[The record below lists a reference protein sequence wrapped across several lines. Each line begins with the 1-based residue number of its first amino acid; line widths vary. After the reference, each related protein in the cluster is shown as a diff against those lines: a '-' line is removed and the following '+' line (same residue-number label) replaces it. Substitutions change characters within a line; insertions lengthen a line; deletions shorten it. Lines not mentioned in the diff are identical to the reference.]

1 MVAPGFRSRIA
12 SSLLV
17 AAVVLPVPVGAA
29 PAAAADRQATPVDRA
44 PQLVRP
50 GDSPDDDVPEEF
62 RPEMLGADAFVAEDF
77 GSDLPQVEE
86 PFVPGRGHSGHPGAP
101 ARFRE
106 FPDGFP
112 GFPYDMAGYP
122 RRGPHHH
129 PGRWHGRW
137 HHHPHPFGPGF
148 HGAGAGSAEFAGHG
162 HFRKAAPGDPSDSA
176 RAHPL
181 PGRRDPVKRHA
192 PTEAVSDAAPSHST
206 SSHRVRT
213 ADRRSHRSY
222 ETLPPLPSPTV
233 PEDATTGTTDGDGD
247 MARPYALESPTAP
260 VERVLPMGAGLAL
273 TGLGLAFLGLRLRR
287 R

>member
-1 MVAPGFRSRIA
+1 MVAPAFRSRIA

-29 PAAAADRQATPVDRA
+29 PAAAADRQATPVDRS

-50 GDSPDDDVPEEF
+50 GDSPDDDVAEEF
-62 RPEMLGADAFVAEDF
+62 RPEMLGAEAFAPEDF
-77 GSDLPQVEE
+77 MGDLPQGEE
-86 PFVPGRGHSGHPGAP
+86 PYAPGRHHAGHPGPP

-112 GFPYDMAGYP
+112 GFPYGMAGYP
-122 RRGPHHH
+122 HRGPHHH

-137 HHHPHPFGPGF
+137 HHHPHSFGPGF
-148 HGAGAGSAEFAGHG
+148 HGEGPGGPAFAGRG
-162 HFRKAAPGDPSDSA
+162 HTREAGPDGPSDSD
-176 RAHPL
+176 RAHQL
-181 PGRRDPVKRHA
+181 PGRRDPVQRHA
-192 PTEAVSDAAPSHST
+192 PVADASDSARSHSA
-206 SSHRVRT
+206 SSHRVRA
-213 ADRRSHRSY
+213 ADRRTQRSY
-222 ETLPPLPSPTV
+222 EKLPPLPSPTV
-233 PEDATTGTTDGDGD
+233 PEDATTGTDGDAD
-247 MARPYALESPTAP
+247 TARPYALESPTAP

>member
-1 MVAPGFRSRIA
+1 MVAPAFRSRIA

-29 PAAAADRQATPVDRA
+29 PAAAADRQATPADRA

-62 RPEMLGADAFVAEDF
+62 RPEMLGADAFAAEDF
-77 GSDLPQVEE
+77 VGDLPQVDE
-86 PFVPGRGHSGHPGAP
+86 PYAPGRGHFGHPGGP

-112 GFPYDMAGYP
+112 GLPYDMGGY
-122 RRGPHHH
+122 RHRMPHRH
-129 PGRWHGRW
+129 GGWHGRW

-148 HGAGAGSAEFAGHG
+148 HGAGPGGADFAGRG
-162 HFRKAAPGDPSDSA
+162 HSRKAGPGDPADSD
-176 RAHPL
+176 RAHAL
-181 PGRRDPVKRHA
+181 PGRREPVKRHA
-192 PTEAVSDAAPSHST
+192 PADAASDSARSHAT

-213 ADRRSHRSY
+213 ADRRSPHAY

-233 PEDATTGTTDGDGD
+233 PEDATPGTDGDAET
-247 MARPYALESPTAP
+247 ARPYALESPAAP